1 MFNGLEEDPKVQF
14 TAVFSEGHEEVVLVK
29 DIPFHS
35 MCEHHLVPFYGIAHV
50 AYIPSKGRVTGLSK
64 LARAVEV
71 ASRRPQLQE
80 RLTHQ
85 VAHALQDALELEG
98 VFVMVE
104 AEHMCM
110 SMRGIRKPGSKTV
123 TTVALGKYK
132 EDAILRCELL
142 SMIHNRGSM
151 SIEQL
156 ANQVTIMGI
165 LNVTPDS
172 FSDGGYYN
180 EVGSALVQVEKLLA
194 EGATVI
200 DVGGESTRPGATFVS
215 EEDEIA
221 RVVPIIRAIKENYDC
236 LVSVDTY
243 KTGTARA
250 ALEAGADI
258 LNDVWAGLYD
268 GDMLALAAEY
278 KVPIILMHNQKDE
291 SYADVVGEVK
301 NFLAERAQAALD
313 AGVSANQ
320 IWLDPGFGF
329 SKNVQHNLDLLQ
341 GLEQI
346 TALGYPVLFGISRKR
361 VVDYLLGGN
370 SLPTDRDQAT
380 AALSAWAVQKGFK
393 MVRVY
398 NVAANR
404 DIVKVWDQLTSGG
417 QHG

>member
-1 MFNGLEEDPKVQF
+1 
-14 TAVFSEGHEEVVLVK
+14 
-29 DIPFHS
+29 
-35 MCEHHLVPFYGIAHV
+35 
-50 AYIPSKGRVTGLSK
+50 
-64 LARAVEV
+64 
-71 ASRRPQLQE
+71 
-80 RLTHQ
+80 
-85 VAHALQDALELEG
+85 
-98 VFVMVE
+98 
-104 AEHMCM
+104 
-110 SMRGIRKPGSKTV
+110 
-123 TTVALGKYK
+123 
-132 EDAILRCELL
+132 
-142 SMIHNRGSM
+142 M
-151 SIEQL
+151 SIQDL
-156 ANQVTIMGI
+156 TNQVTIMGI

-172 FSDGGYYN
+172 FSDGGNYN
-180 EVGSALVQVEKLLA
+180 EVEAALVQVEKLLA
-194 EGATVI
+194 DGATVI
-200 DVGGESTRPGATFVS
+200 DVGGESTRLGATFVS

-221 RVVPIIRAIKENYDC
+221 RVVPIIRAIKERFNC
-236 LVSVDTY
+236 LVSIDTY

-278 KVPIILMHNQKDE
+278 KVPIMLMHNQKEE
-291 SYADVVGEVK
+291 SYVDVVGEVK

-313 AGVSANQ
+313 AGVTADK

-341 GLEQI
+341 GLDQI
-346 TALGYPVLFGISRKR
+346 TGLGYPVLFGISRKR

-380 AALSAWAVQKGFK
+380 AALSAWAVQKGCK
-393 MVRVY
+393 MVRVH

>member
-1 MFNGLEEDPKVQF
+1 
-14 TAVFSEGHEEVVLVK
+14 
-29 DIPFHS
+29 
-35 MCEHHLVPFYGIAHV
+35 
-50 AYIPSKGRVTGLSK
+50 
-64 LARAVEV
+64 
-71 ASRRPQLQE
+71 
-80 RLTHQ
+80 
-85 VAHALQDALELEG
+85 
-98 VFVMVE
+98 
-104 AEHMCM
+104 
-110 SMRGIRKPGSKTV
+110 
-123 TTVALGKYK
+123 
-132 EDAILRCELL
+132 
-142 SMIHNRGSM
+142 M

-156 ANQVTIMGI
+156 AHQVSIMGI

-172 FSDGGYYN
+172 FSDGGAYN
-180 EVGSALVQVEKLLA
+180 ETESALAQVEKLLS

-236 LVSVDTY
+236 LVSIDTY

-268 GDMLALAAEY
+268 GNMLALAAEY
-278 KVPIILMHNQKDE
+278 KVPIILMHNQKEEVYD
-291 SYADVVGEVK
+291 DIVGEVK
-301 NFLAERAQAALD
+301 NFLVERTQAALE
-313 AGVSANQ
+313 AGVAADN

-370 SLPTDRDQAT
+370 SLPVDRDQAT
-380 AALSAWAVQKGFK
+380 AALSAWAVQKGCK
-393 MVRVY
+393 MVRVH
-398 NVAANR
+398 NVADNR
-404 DIVKVWDQLTSGG
+404 DIVKVWAQLTAGG
-417 QHG
+417 QNG